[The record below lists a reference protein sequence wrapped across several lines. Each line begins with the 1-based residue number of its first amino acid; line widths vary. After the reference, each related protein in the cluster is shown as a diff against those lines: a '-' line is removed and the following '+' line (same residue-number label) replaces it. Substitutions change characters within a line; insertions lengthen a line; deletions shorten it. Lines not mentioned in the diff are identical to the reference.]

1 MKLQIFMIKKFLSWI
16 LIILVCL
23 DSALKKDD
31 NYYPQLFLKE
41 CKYIKKK
48 VIRFITQDIEIFS
61 SYSDRE

>member
-1 MKLQIFMIKKFLSWI
+1 MKLKIFMIKKFLSWI

>member
-1 MKLQIFMIKKFLSWI
+1 MKLKIFMIKEFLSWI

-31 NYYPQLFLKE
+31 NYCPQVFLKE

-48 VIRFITQDIEIFS
+48 VIRFLTQDIDIFS
-61 SYSDRE
+61 SDSDRE

>member
-1 MKLQIFMIKKFLSWI
+1 MKLKIFMIKKFLSWI

-61 SYSDRE
+61 SDSDRE

>member
-1 MKLQIFMIKKFLSWI
+1 MKLKIFMIKKFLSWI

-31 NYYPQLFLKE
+31 NYCPQVFLKE